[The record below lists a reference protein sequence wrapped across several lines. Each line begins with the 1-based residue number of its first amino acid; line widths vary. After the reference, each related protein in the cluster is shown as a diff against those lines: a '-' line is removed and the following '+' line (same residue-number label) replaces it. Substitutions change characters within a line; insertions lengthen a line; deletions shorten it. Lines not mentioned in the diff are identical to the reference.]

1 MNILNFMKNKKIKK
15 LVTISLKVIVSVG
28 FLVLVIYQTNWL
40 EVYENL
46 QTINAWWLV
55 LYTIVLLIGI
65 FISSYKWKILTAF
78 KGIHSSHWNFF
89 KLYLIGT
96 FINNFMPSFIAG
108 DAFKAYQ
115 IGNPK
120 DKYAEATSAVLMDR
134 ITGFVGATILA
145 IAFSVLNYKAILSNN
160 ILIWINILLILS
172 FGVDIFIAGL
182 KRIRPLKNWIL
193 KVTPE
198 KIIHFLREL
207 YSYNNKDRVI
217 TKSIWLSIL
226 FSIVGVAI
234 LNYILFLALGVQIGT
249 LNYLSVIFLI
259 SIISALPISINNIGL
274 KEWAYITLFGLF
286 GVNTSAVVTVA
297 IISRFMQM
305 LVSFLALPSYLKI
318 K

>member
-1 MNILNFMKNKKIKK
+1 MEKKIKK
-15 LVTISLKVIVSVG
+15 IITVSLKLLVSIG
-28 FLVLVIYQTNWL
+28 FLVLVIYQTNWV
-40 EVYENL
+40 EVYQNL
-46 QTINAWWLV
+46 QTINIWWLV
-55 LYTIVLLIGI
+55 LYTFILLLGI
-65 FISSYKWKILTAF
+65 FISSYKWKLLTAF
-78 KGIHSSHWNFF
+78 KGIYSSHWNFF

-115 IGNPK
+115 IGSPK
-120 DKYAEATSAVLMDR
+120 NKYAEATSAVLMDR
-134 ITGFVGATILA
+134 ITGFVGATFLA
-145 IAFSVLNYKAILSNN
+145 IFFSLLNYKVILANKV
-160 ILIWINILLILS
+160 LIIINILLILS
-172 FGVDIFIAGL
+172 FGIDIFIAWI
-182 KRIRPLKNWIL
+182 KKISPLKNWIL
-193 KVTPE
+193 KVTPQ

-207 YSYNNKDRVI
+207 YSYNNKNKTI

-226 FSIVGVAI
+226 FSIVGVAL
-234 LNYILFLALGVQIGT
+234 LNYILFAALGIKIGI

>member
-1 MNILNFMKNKKIKK
+1 MNKKIKK
-15 LVTISLKVIVSVG
+15 IITISLKIIVSIG
-28 FLVLVIYQTNWL
+28 FLVLVIYQTNWPD
-40 EVYENL
+40 VYKNL
-46 QTINAWWLV
+46 RTINSWWLV
-55 LYTIVLLIGI
+55 LYTIILLIGI
-65 FISSYKWKILTAF
+65 FISSYKWKLLTAF
-78 KGIHSSHWNFF
+78 KDIHASHWIFF

-115 IGNPK
+115 IGEAKN
-120 DKYAEATSAVLMDR
+120 KYAQASWAVLMDR
-134 ITGFVGATILA
+134 VSGCVGATILA
-145 IAFSVLNYKAILSNN
+145 VFFSVLNYKIILENK
-160 ILIWINILLILS
+160 ILIIINILLILS
-172 FGVDIFIAGL
+172 FGIDIFIAWI
-182 KRIRPLKNWIL
+182 KKITPIKNWVL
-193 KVTPE
+193 RVVPE

-207 YSYNNKDRVI
+207 YSYNNKTGII

-226 FSIVGVAI
+226 FSIVGVAL
-234 LNYILFLALGVQIGT
+234 LNYILFLALGIEIGV

-274 KEWAYITLFGLF
+274 KEWAYITLFGFF